1 MTNHTPSPVPSI
13 IRAGQLSATIAP
25 ETGASLVAFEM
36 LRGDRSLPLVRP
48 TPPEAVTRGE
58 SGQMASFVM
67 LPWSNR
73 IISAR
78 FWFEG
83 REHALRPNTPQGFA
97 IHGDGRQRP
106 WRVIAQQDN
115 AITCALDSRDFPD
128 YNFPFPL
135 RAEMEYSLSDTR
147 LSMAL
152 TLTNAGDRA
161 MPAGFGFH
169 PCFNRGFGASDAYEA
184 QLQIRVGGVYPPL
197 PGMASK
203 PIPAPDSRLT
213 ALGGPL
219 VPLPPEQD
227 FSQLQAVGAREID
240 HCFGGWDGHAI
251 IAYPSAGLRLRFE
264 CDPVFGHVVI
274 YTPPGKPFFA
284 VEPVTLANNA
294 FNLHA
299 AGLTNTGVQ
308 VVQPGASLSGRFCL
322 HIEQA

>member
-1 MTNHTPSPVPSI
+1 MPSI
-13 IRAGQLSATIAP
+13 IRAGQLSAAIAP
-25 ETGASLVAFEM
+25 EAGASLVAFEM
-36 LRGDRSLPLVRP
+36 RHDDQSLPLMRP
-48 TPPEAVTRGE
+48 TPPEAVTQHE

-73 IISAR
+73 IINAR

-83 REHALRPNTPQGFA
+83 REYALRPNTPQGFA

-106 WRVIAQQDN
+106 WRIIAQQDN

-135 RAEMEYSLSDTR
+135 QAEMEYSLSDTR

-152 TLTNAGDRA
+152 TLTNVGDHA

-169 PCFNRGFGASDAYEA
+169 PYFNRGFGASDADEA

-203 PIPAPDSRLT
+203 PIPAPDSWLT

-219 VPLPPEQD
+219 VPLLPEQD
-227 FSQLQAVGAREID
+227 FSQLQTVGAREID

-299 AGLTNTGVQ
+299 AGLANTGAQ

-322 HIEQA
+322 YVEQA

>member
-1 MTNHTPSPVPSI
+1 MPNTIH
-13 IRAGQLSATIAP
+13 AGRLSATIAP
-25 ETGASLVAFEM
+25 EVGASLVSFDM
-36 LRGDRSLPLVRP
+36 RQGDRQTPLVRP
-48 TPPEAVTRGE
+48 TPPDAVTRGE

-73 IISAR
+73 IVNAR
-78 FWFEG
+78 FTFEG

-106 WRVIAQQDN
+106 WRVIAQQAN

-135 RAEMEYSLSDTR
+135 LAELQYSLSDAALT
-147 LSMAL
+147 ATL
-152 TLTNAGDRA
+152 TLTNIGDCA

-169 PCFNRGFGASDAYEA
+169 PYFNRGFGARDADEA

-203 PIPAPDSRLT
+203 PVWSAPPDDGLA
-213 ALGGPL
+213 ALGGPMAPIL
-219 VPLPPEQD
+219 AEHD
-227 FSQLQAVGAREID
+227 FSVLQTVGARDID
-240 HCFGGWDGHAI
+240 HCFGGWDGRAI
-251 IAYPSAGLRLRFE
+251 IAYPSAGVRLRFE

-284 VEPVTLANNA
+284 VEPVTIVNNG

-299 AGLTNTGVQ
+299 AGLTDTGVR
-308 VVQPGASLSGRFCL
+308 VLQPGASLSGRFCL
-322 HIEQA
+322 HVEQD